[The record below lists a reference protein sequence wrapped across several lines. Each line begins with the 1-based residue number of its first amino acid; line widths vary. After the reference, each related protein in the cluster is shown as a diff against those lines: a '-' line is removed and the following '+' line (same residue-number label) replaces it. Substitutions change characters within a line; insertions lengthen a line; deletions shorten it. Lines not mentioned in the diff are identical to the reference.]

1 MADTRSSA
9 GNSAGDLAGNVPVW
23 KFGAAVLDE
32 AARELRVA
40 GEIQELDAKSL
51 DVLLLLL
58 RHAGEVVTKE
68 EIFASVWTG
77 RITVEGVLS
86 NAVSRLRKALRDDGQ
101 TLIVTQHRI
110 GYRYAGTVARSWISR
125 GPLDTRL
132 KPGDPVPTR
141 NAWRLV
147 RALGPKPGEVWL
159 AEHDKTR
166 EPRVFKF
173 AHDGQALNALKREV
187 TIARVA
193 RAVLGERRDLA
204 QILEWNFESAP
215 FFIECAYGG
224 DNLVVWAEQRGG
236 LATLDLDARLA
247 LFRLIAE
254 AVAAVHL
261 AGILHKDLK
270 PSNVLVWEDEAGQPG
285 IRLADFGLGTVLHDP
300 EQIAAFGVTRQGLT
314 LADDDP
320 ALTSGTPLYL
330 APELLA
336 GQMPTTQ
343 SDLYALGILLFQLC
357 VGSFQARPS
366 PGWEAEIAD
375 PLLREDIAL
384 AASGDPARRLHSVD
398 ELLGRLRNL
407 EARRREQ
414 ADYATLRQRAQE
426 AEQALQ
432 HSRARRPALIAA
444 FASIA
449 IGLAVVSWLL
459 LREARALDDARR
471 QRGIAQATVDFF
483 SQDLV
488 GQANPKNHG
497 AVAMTVAEA
506 VDRAATRIDGRLGR
520 RPEIAAPLHTAIGDL
535 YGAQGRYEEAQRHFD
550 SARRLYAGSDAGQAD
565 EAARLAIESALS
577 LARGGQIEAARKAL
591 AALAEAPDRHL
602 DRTLY
607 DSRLHCAES
616 DLAMLA
622 QDIQAAEGTAR
633 QCLSGL
639 ERQAPGS
646 SPRLATELAQR
657 RVTHVYTMLRLGDA
671 AGAERDSRL
680 LLAQL
685 RADPEFGPAHPLSLA
700 LQTTLGDSLLM
711 LERVPEALAVL
722 EPLPARLAEQYGR
735 RHMNYARAAMIL
747 ADALSAAE
755 RFDEAIALYLELIDT
770 FDTGFDGRH
779 PYAIVAIQ
787 SLASVYDNAGR
798 DRDSI
803 AALERG
809 LRIVERNY
817 GPDSPVENRLH
828 YDIADS
834 LLKLADTAAAL
845 PHLAVLEQPRLEAI
859 TPYGNWTGRL
869 ELMRGRA
876 DLQRKRFAD
885 AEQHFDTAVTAL
897 AGKRDG
903 HLRERAEAFL
913 ARARQHDAGS
923 EAPVWALSFAD

>member
-1 MADTRSSA
+1 MADNSDAA
-9 GNSAGDLAGNVPVW
+9 GGVPVW

-40 GEIQELDAKSL
+40 GEVQELDAKSL

-68 EIFASVWTG
+68 EIFDSVWTG

-110 GYRYAGTVARSWISR
+110 GYRYAGAVSRSWINR
-125 GPLDTRL
+125 GPVDTRL
-132 KPGDPVPTR
+132 TPGDPVPTR

-147 RALGPKPGEVWL
+147 RALGPEPSSVWL

-173 AHDGQALNALKREV
+173 AHDGQALSALKREV

-193 RAVLGERRDLA
+193 RAALGERRDLA

-224 DNLVVWAEQRGG
+224 DNLVTWAEQRGG
-236 LATLDLDARLA
+236 LATLDPAARLA
-247 LFRLIAE
+247 LFVQIAV
-254 AVAAVHL
+254 AVAAVHG

-270 PSNVLVWEDEAGQPG
+270 PSNVLVWEDEAGNRG
-285 IRLADFGLGTVLHDP
+285 IRLADFGLGTLLHDA

-314 LADDDP
+314 LVDGDP

-398 ELLGRLRNL
+398 ALLGRLRRL
-407 EARRREQ
+407 EARRQEKAERTRLQ
-414 ADYATLRQRAQE
+414 QRAE
-426 AEQALQ
+426 AAERALQ
-432 HSRARRPALIAA
+432 RTRARRPALIAA

-459 LREARALDDARR
+459 LREARALDDAQR
-471 QRGIAQATVDFF
+471 QRSIAQATIDFF

-497 AVAMTVAEA
+497 TVAMTVAEA
-506 VDRAATRIDGRLGR
+506 VDRAAARIDPRLGR
-520 RPEIAAPLHTAIGDL
+520 RPEIAAPLHAAVGDL
-535 YGAQGRYEEAQRHFD
+535 YGALGRYDQAQIHFD
-550 SARRLYAGSDAGQAD
+550 SARRLYVDSAADGNSGQPD
-565 EAARLAIESALS
+565 EAARLAIESAVS
-577 LARGGQIEAARKAL
+577 LARSGQAEAARQALTRLAKASDPHIDR
-591 AALAEAPDRHL
+591 ALHDN
-602 DRTLY
+602 
-607 DSRLHCAES
+607 RLRCAES

-622 QDIQAAEGTAR
+622 QDMQSAAASAT
-633 QCLSGL
+633 QCLRGL
-639 ERQAPGS
+639 ERLAPTGG
-646 SPRLATELAQR
+646 PRLVAELAYR
-657 RVTHVYTMLRLGDA
+657 RVVHCYTTLRLGNA
-671 AGAERDSRL
+671 ADAERESRP

-685 RADPEFGPAHPLSLA
+685 QADPEFGPAHPLSLA

-711 LERVPEALAVL
+711 QQRVPEALTVL
-722 EPLPARLAEQYGR
+722 GPLPAQLAEQYGR

-747 ADALSAAE
+747 GDAYSEAR
-755 RFDEAIALYLELIDT
+755 RFDEAIALYVDLVDS

-779 PYAIVAIQ
+779 PYALVAIQ

-798 DRDSI
+798 DRDSV
-803 AALERG
+803 AVLERG

-817 GPDSPVENRLH
+817 GPDSPVEHRLH

-845 PHLAVLEQPRLEAI
+845 PHLAVLRQPRLEAI

-876 DLQRKRFAD
+876 DLQQGHYTD
-885 AEQHFDTAVTAL
+885 AERHISTAITAL
-897 AGKRDG
+897 ASKRDG
-903 HLRERAEAFL
+903 RLQERAAAFL
-913 ARARQHDAGS
+913 ARARNRDGSS
-923 EAPVWALSFAD
+923 EAPVWAMTFKD